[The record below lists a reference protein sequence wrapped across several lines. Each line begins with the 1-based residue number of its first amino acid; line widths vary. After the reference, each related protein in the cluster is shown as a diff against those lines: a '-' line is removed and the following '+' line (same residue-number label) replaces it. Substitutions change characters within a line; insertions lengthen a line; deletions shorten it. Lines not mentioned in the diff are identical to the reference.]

1 MSRCFLFGVIHAICV
16 SKSFWAVSAIAL
28 YMQSWGVPV
37 LEEF

>member
-1 MSRCFLFGVIHAICV
+1 MSRCFLGVIHAICV
-16 SKSFWAVSAIAL
+16 SKSFGAVSAIEL